1 MEGLLQKT
9 PAQLGVMDPAAWQ
22 NLYLNILVK
31 LMTFCGF
38 CGTEKRHVIN
48 FFFFGLL
55 NGVLYIPLK
64 SPWNSVVSQ
73 PLLVNLGKSLDRHDF

>member
-31 LMTFCGF
+31 LMTFVAF
-38 CGTEKRHVIN
+38 VARKKTM
-48 FFFFGLL
+48 
-55 NGVLYIPLK
+55 
-64 SPWNSVVSQ
+64 
-73 PLLVNLGKSLDRHDF
+73 